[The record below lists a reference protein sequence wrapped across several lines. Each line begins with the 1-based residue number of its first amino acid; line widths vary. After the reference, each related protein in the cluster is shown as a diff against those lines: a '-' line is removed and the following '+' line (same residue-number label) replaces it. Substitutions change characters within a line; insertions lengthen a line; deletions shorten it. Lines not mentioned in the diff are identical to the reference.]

1 MSTYANTGIELIGT
15 GEQSGTWG
23 DTTNTNLQI
32 VDRLTSGVGTITL
45 SGTTHTLSTTDGVL
59 SDTQYAVLLFSGSP
73 SGTNTVTIQ
82 PSDLQ
87 RVFFVKNTTS
97 ESVILSQGSGNNVT
111 IATGKS
117 AVVYTDGTGA
127 AANVV
132 DVTSTINFQPLDAGL
147 TSIAGLTTS
156 ADKMIY
162 TTGSDTYAV
171 TDLTSAG
178 RAILDD
184 ADAAEQRTTL
194 GLGTIATQASDSVT
208 ITGGSIS
215 GITEIAVADGGTG
228 LSTVPTNGQL
238 LIGDGS
244 GYTLSTLTAGSGITV
259 TNAAGSIT
267 IASTD
272 AGGTVTSVSGAG
284 TVNGLSLTGT
294 VTTSGSLTLG
304 GTLAISNDDW
314 SGTVLSVANGGTG
327 QPSFGANSV
336 LIGNGSGTFNEVAP
350 GTSGNVLTSNGTTWQ
365 STAPGSGT
373 TFGAIGSYV
382 FAWRNSTSAL
392 LRGDTVNGN
401 VLRPAAFTTSNAW
414 SVTTSSTSMATNT
427 NHTLFGSR
435 GTNGST
441 LTGTWRLMGEAN
453 DDNANNRAYMHTLW
467 VRIS

>member
-97 ESVILSQGSGNNVT
+97 ESVILSQGTGNNVT
-111 IATGKS
+111 IAAGKS

-272 AGGTVTSVSGAG
+272 EGGTVTSVSGAG
-284 TVNGLSLTGT
+284 TVNGLNLTGT

-304 GTLAISNDDW
+304 GTLAINNDDW

-327 QPSFGANSV
+327 ASSFSSNTV
-336 LIGNGSGTFNEVAP
+336 LIGNGSDTFNTIGP
-350 GTSGNVLTSNGTTWQ
+350 GASGNVLTSNGTTWQ
-365 STAPGSGT
+365 SVAPGTNT
-373 TFGAIGSYV
+373 TFGAIGTYV
-382 FAWRNSTSAL
+382 FAWYNGSLEFSA
-392 LRGDTVNGN
+392 GDTTLGSN
-401 VLRPAAFTTSNAW
+401 LRPAAISNFSSYSSSTSIITTSNI
-414 SVTTSSTSMATNT
+414 TIY
-427 NHTLFGSR
+427 GSA
-435 GTNGST
+435 GTNASA
-441 LTGTWRLMGEAN
+441 LTGTWRLMGEPVPTTATDRQN
-453 DDNANNRAYMHTLW
+453 PHTLW

>member
-59 SDTQYAVLLFSGSP
+59 SDTQYAVLLFNGTP

-97 ESVILSQGSGNNVT
+97 ESVILSQGSGDNVT
-111 IATGKS
+111 IAAGKS

-215 GITEIAVADGGTG
+215 GITDIAVADGGTG

-284 TVNGLSLTGT
+284 TVNGLNLTGT

-314 SGTVLSVANGGTG
+314 SGTDLSVANGGTG
-327 QPSFGANSV
+327 ASTFTANNV
-336 LIGNGSGTFNEVAP
+336 LLGNGTSAFQEVAP
-350 GTSGNVLTSNGTTWQ
+350 GANGNVLTSNGSAWISSAPNVQNAFGDIGTYAFCWVDTTAQ
-365 STAPGSGT
+365 
-373 TFGAIGSYV
+373 
-382 FAWRNSTSAL
+382 L
-392 LRGDTVNGN
+392 DRGDTVNGSD
-401 VLRPAAFTTSNAW
+401 LRPAALTTSNAW
-414 SVTTSSTSMATNT
+414 SVVTSRTSMSTNT
-427 NHTLFGSR
+427 NHILIGSR
-435 GTNGST
+435 GTSGT
-441 LTGTWRLMGEAN
+441 ALTGTWRLMGEPHAGTTN
-453 DDNANNRAYMHTLW
+453 DRAYPHTLW
-467 VRIS
+467 LRIS